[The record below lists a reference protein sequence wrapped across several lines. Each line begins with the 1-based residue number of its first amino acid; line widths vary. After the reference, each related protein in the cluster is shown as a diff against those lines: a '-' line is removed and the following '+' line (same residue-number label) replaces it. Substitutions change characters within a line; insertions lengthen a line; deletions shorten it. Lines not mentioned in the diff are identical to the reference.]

1 MRRRKIGAGK
11 ENAFFL
17 HAAEWVVG
25 EKKTVLDGVHARF
38 NDIRSRL
45 SSEDVNR
52 DRESRVMSF
61 IDRGADFI
69 DRVVIGAVVGD
80 ELYQVGA
87 VVDVLA
93 DGLTDFVDVVGVVIF
108 ELTEGADFLR
118 DAAGLSPERGANFSG
133 GQHGGT
139 DEPASVARLAERNGG
154 KVCVVA
160 DVADRG
166 DAGVQKSL
174 SRPKAAESAER
185 SVFAE
190 VVRIEFAKVLHALGD
205 VRMRVHHAGHHPFAG
220 EVHDLGAVWNRDV
233 RTHFQDLFD
242 FNEDDLFLGSGS
254 GCGIDQIA
262 RANRNSLRPDGRGEK
277 HDE

>member
-11 ENAFFL
+11 EHAFFL
-17 HAAEWVVG
+17 HAAELVVG
-25 EKKTVLDGVHARF
+25 EKETVLDGVHARF

-93 DGLTDFVDVVGVVIF
+93 DGLTDFVDVVRVIIF
-108 ELTEGADFLR
+108 ELPEGADFLR
-118 DAAGLSPERGANFSG
+118 DAAGLSPERGDDFSG
-133 GQHGGT
+133 GQYGGT
-139 DEPASVARLAERNGG
+139 DEPASVDRLAERNGG

-174 SRPKAAESAER
+174 SRPKAA
-185 SVFAE
+185 
-190 VVRIEFAKVLHALGD
+190 G
-205 VRMRVHHAGHHPFAG
+205 
-220 EVHDLGAVWNRDV
+220 
-233 RTHFQDLFD
+233 
-242 FNEDDLFLGSGS
+242 
-254 GCGIDQIA
+254 
-262 RANRNSLRPDGRGEK
+262 
-277 HDE
+277 